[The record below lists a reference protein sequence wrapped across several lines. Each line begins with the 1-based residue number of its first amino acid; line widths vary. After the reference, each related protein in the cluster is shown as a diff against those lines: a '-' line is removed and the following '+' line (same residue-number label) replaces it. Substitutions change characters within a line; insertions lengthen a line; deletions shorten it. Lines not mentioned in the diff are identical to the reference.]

1 MTSASNI
8 EAGQDSGSL
17 RFESARVPSA
27 RRWCDC
33 KAVVWPKCCVSSGG
47 ATQRFVWPMCFG
59 LALPSSALFG
69 GWWFSVE
76 TSATA
81 LRGTM
86 LYIYIYIYMWSFHQ
100 FHAPYQRCCY
110 STKVSA
116 QNCLGSHQVF
126 FWFSRCSLWIPAWWL
141 RATRW
146 AGYLGSTCG
155 VIWVSGCYLLKP

>member
-1 MTSASNI
+1 MEVWGSNPP
-8 EAGQDSGSL
+8 GSL
-17 RFESARVPSA
+17 LQGGGVTA
-27 RRWCDC
+27 RRWCDQSVAFP
-33 KAVVWPKCCVSSGG
+33 AVVRP
-47 ATQRFVWPMCFG
+47 
-59 LALPSSALFG
+59 SALCDQCALVLRFLLPLPLGVG
-69 GWWFSVE
+69 GFRLKLPPPPCAV
-76 TSATA
+76 
-81 LRGTM
+81 LC
-86 LYIYIYIYMWSFHQ
+86 YIYIYMWSFHQ

-155 VIWVSGCYLLKP
+155 VIWVSGCYLPKP